1 MHPSARTP
9 CTIAVAISLILCAA
23 ISVTLTGAARAD
35 DYFQGKL
42 IRIVVGTPPGG
53 GYDAYGRLV
62 GRHLNNFIPGKPT
75 VIVSNMPGASGTKA
89 ASYLYS
95 IAPKDGTV
103 IATFNK
109 SMPLYQAL
117 GQLDIGFKTEEMSWI
132 GSISQSADVV
142 TVWHASGIKSI
153 ADAKRRE
160 VIMGADSIS
169 GTMTAYPA
177 LLNAMLGTK
186 FKIVTG
192 YAGSNAVNFAM
203 EQGEVEGRGSN
214 PWSSWKAT
222 RPHWVRDKLITPLV
236 QVGFKK
242 EADLPNVPTLV
253 DLAENEEQK
262 VMFRFV
268 SASVAI
274 ERPFAGPP
282 GMAREALDILRSAF
296 DRMVKDP
303 AFLADAAQQQ
313 MDVDPRTGD
322 EVAKIV
328 AEIVSAPPA
337 MVQKVKEITAVKEEG
352 GKGGDKPAAEKE

>member
-1 MHPSARTP
+1 MHPSAGRTRA
-9 CTIAVAISLILCAA
+9 IAAASFIICAA
-23 ISVTLTGAARAD
+23 LAGTAWAD
-35 DYFQGKL
+35 DYYKGKT
-42 IRIVVGTPPGG
+42 IRIVVGSPSGG
-53 GYDAYGRLV
+53 GYDAYARLV
-62 GRHLNNFIPGKPT
+62 GRHLPNFIPGKPT
-75 VIVSNMPGASGTKA
+75 VIVSNMQGASGTKA

-117 GQLDIGFKTEEMSWI
+117 GQTEIAFKTEQMSWI
-132 GSISQSADVV
+132 ASISQTADIV
-142 TVWHASGIKSI
+142 TVWHKSGVKSI

-160 VIMGADSIS
+160 VVMGSDSAS

-177 LLNAMLGTK
+177 LLNATLGTK
-186 FKIVTG
+186 FKIVQG
-192 YAGSNAVNFAM
+192 YAGSTAVNFAM

-222 RPHWVRDKLITPLV
+222 KPDWVKDGLITPLV

-242 EADLPNVPTLV
+242 EPDLPHVPTLI
-253 DLAENEEQK
+253 DLAENDEQK
-262 VMFRFV
+262 VMFTFV

-282 GMAREALDILRSAF
+282 GMAPEALGILRSAF
-296 DRMVKDP
+296 NRMVKDS
-303 AFLADAAQQQ
+303 AFLAEAARSQ
-313 MDVDPRTGD
+313 MDVDPHTGE

-328 AEIVSAPPA
+328 ADMIATSPA
-337 MVQKVKEITAVKEEG
+337 IVQKVKEITATEEA
-352 GKGGDKPAAEKE
+352 KGGDKPAAEKE